1 MKQVERMSIMRIF
14 ADLILADSIIDN
26 REIDAYVDFK
36 KKYSISKEDEILASE
51 ITLSEAIRYLRESD
65 LGLQKDLI
73 GDFNELVL
81 SDGFC
86 DKKEAL
92 IVLSLLYCF
101 DDLSRDYASVIS
113 VKVSEINLEDS
124 QVLYVESKYDSD
136 INKTIAKNYRQISQE
151 FRLAMFD
158 FVYIPF
164 VAKHFASLQ
173 KEQLSDMIQLI
184 APKFG
189 EEFMSDMINKLLN
202 TTTIA
207 FCKEQLCN
215 KLGIRSLYATDPGFM
230 IKIGDSQ
237 VNGSR
242 MANYLKIDIVGDV
255 VTMVRSFVDRYI
267 ELLSSDSIIISN
279 PKKSNGRFVY
289 SGFYK
294 HVFDIYMLQKEIRS
308 TLLIDMI
315 KESISLPELNE
326 TLSSL
331 HRKEKA
337 MYLLFLIE
345 MGNGGINFSL
355 PQTAQQLD
363 KYNKRMALLQAK
375 YDIIYS
381 NIGGAGSKAPDITNE
396 KIRRPMLS
404 CIKKAFTDLGARLH
418 NAEDYTVQRTVTGV
432 YTLYVPKQSV
442 FYYDYKEGKRVS
454 LFDSELYKEVMN
466 VR

>member
-1 MKQVERMSIMRIF
+1 
-14 ADLILADSIIDN
+14 
-26 REIDAYVDFK
+26 
-36 KKYSISKEDEILASE
+36 
-51 ITLSEAIRYLRESD
+51 
-65 LGLQKDLI
+65 
-73 GDFNELVL
+73 VL

-101 DDLSRDYASVIS
+101 DDITRDYASVVS

-124 QVLYVESKYDSD
+124 QVLYVESKYDND
-136 INKTIAKNYRQISQE
+136 INKAIAENYRQISQE
-151 FRLAMFD
+151 LRIAMFD

-164 VAKHFASLQ
+164 IAKHFAELQ
-173 KEQLSDMIQLI
+173 KGQLVKMIQFVSPKFSDEFIVDMI
-184 APKFG
+184 
-189 EEFMSDMINKLLN
+189 DKLLN

-215 KLGIRSLYATDPGFM
+215 KLGIRSLYATDPAFM

-237 VNGSR
+237 INGFR

-294 HVFDIYMLQKEIRS
+294 QVFDIYMLLKEIRS
-308 TLLIDMI
+308 SLLIDTI
-315 KESISLPELNE
+315 KESIILPELNE
-326 TLSSL
+326 TLGSL

-345 MGNGGINFSL
+345 INSIEVELVTLHTF
-355 PQTAQQLD
+355 AQHHENVNACSASGACQCGSETGH
-363 KYNKRMALLQAK
+363 R
-375 YDIIYS
+375 DIILMPS
-381 NIGGAGSKAPDITNE
+381 AIAGKVLIY
-396 KIRRPMLS
+396 L
-404 CIKKAFTDLGARLH
+404 AFIHAG
-418 NAEDYTVQRTVTGV
+418 
-432 YTLYVPKQSV
+432 
-442 FYYDYKEGKRVS
+442 
-454 LFDSELYKEVMN
+454 
-466 VR
+466 

>member
-1 MKQVERMSIMRIF
+1 MKQVERISIMRIF

-36 KKYSISKEDEILASE
+36 KKYAITKEDEILASE
-51 ITLSEAIRYLRESD
+51 LTLAEAIRILRESD
-65 LGLQKDLI
+65 IGLQKDLL
-73 GDFNELVL
+73 GDFNEIVL

-92 IVLSLLYCF
+92 IILSLLYCF
-101 DDLSRDYASVIS
+101 DDITRDYASVVS

-124 QVLYVESKYDSD
+124 QVLYVESKYDND
-136 INKTIAKNYRQISQE
+136 INKAIAKNYRQISQE
-151 FRLAMFD
+151 LRIAMFD

-164 VAKHFASLQ
+164 VAKHFAALQ
-173 KEQLSDMIQLI
+173 KGQLIKMIQFVSPKFSDEFIADMI
-184 APKFG
+184 
-189 EEFMSDMINKLLN
+189 DKLLN

-215 KLGIRSLYATDPGFM
+215 KLGIRSLYATDPAFM

-237 VNGSR
+237 INGFR
-242 MANYLKIDIVGDV
+242 MANYLKIDVVGDI

-294 HVFDIYMLQKEIRS
+294 QVFDIYMLQKEIRS
-308 TLLIDMI
+308 SILIDTI
-315 KESISLPELNE
+315 KESIILPELNE
-326 TLSSL
+326 TLGSL

-345 MGNGGINFSL
+345 MNNGGINFSL
-355 PQTAQQLD
+355 PQTPSQLD
-363 KYNKRMALLQAK
+363 KYKKRMALLQAK
-375 YDIIYS
+375 YDVVYS
-381 NIGGAGSKAPDITNE
+381 NIGGADSKAPDITNE

-404 CIKKAFTDLGARLH
+404 CIKKAFTDIGTRLH

-432 YTLYVPKQSV
+432 YTLYVPRQSV
-442 FYYDYKEGKRVS
+442 FYFDYHEGEKIPFYESR
-454 LFDSELYKEVMN
+454 LYKEVMTI
-466 VR
+466 R